1 MAFIDKETSFILIG
15 GGGGVYYWEFLT
27 LTLFQTKNVIFHPH
41 FQTEPLK
48 FIPVF
53 RPGL

>member
-1 MAFIDKETSFILIG
+1 MAFIDKETFYTHWG
-15 GGGGVYYWEFLT
+15 GGGYSWEFLT

-41 FQTEPLK
+41 FQTERLK